1 MIRRAVSGGVR
12 EGIGH
17 PRNPLPYSRQLF
29 AVLPSTLCRTFPNS
43 LPCSHPSAA
52 KGLPVHGKEPSA
64 RRQRVVRSR
73 PKEHLALVKVPHRP
87 AQSPRQTATTS
98 PSASLQEPVGSSL
111 KPYGQLIPS
120 RRAIEAEPSGF
131 RGKPVGLLKRSRRVI
146 ARRRSRHHYI
156 DMRQRYGRWRG
167 IRQAGPRWDGAD
179 QTIDARC
186 SMDRNALLNGW
197 TRVRQWIAR
206 RDSMDRTA

>member
-1 MIRRAVSGGVR
+1 MQRRVSGEANASVRRRGAEHQVKARETSGRVR
-12 EGIGH
+12 EDIGH

-52 KGLPVHGKEPSA
+52 KVLSVHGKEPSA
-64 RRQRVVRSR
+64 RRQRIARSR
-73 PKEHLALVKVPHRP
+73 QKERLDLVKVPHRP
-87 AQSPRQTATTS
+87 AQSPRQTAAKF
-98 PSASLQEPVGSSL
+98 PSASLQEPIVSSL

-146 ARRRSRHHYI
+146 ARRRSRHRYI
-156 DMRQRYGRWRG
+156 DMRQRYGRWRYGRWRG
-167 IRQAGPRWDGAD
+167 IRQAGPRWAGAAL
-179 QTIDARC
+179 AR
-186 SMDRNALLNGW
+186 
-197 TRVRQWIAR
+197 
-206 RDSMDRTA
+206 